1 MKRIRLTKEEKEVE
15 DALLSGEFKPLK
27 GKELERVEKAL
38 KARKKDIT
46 MTIRVNSEDI
56 EKIKHK
62 ANKLGVKYQSY
73 ISEIIH
79 QVAQ

>member
-1 MKRIRLTKEEKEVE
+1 MKKLRLSKEEKEIE
-15 DALLSGEFKPLK
+15 NALLSGEFKPFK
-27 GKELERVEKAL
+27 GKELEKIENAL
-38 KARKKDIT
+38 RARKKDVS

-56 EKIKHK
+56 EKIKNK
-62 ANKLGVKYQSY
+62 ANKLGIKYQSY